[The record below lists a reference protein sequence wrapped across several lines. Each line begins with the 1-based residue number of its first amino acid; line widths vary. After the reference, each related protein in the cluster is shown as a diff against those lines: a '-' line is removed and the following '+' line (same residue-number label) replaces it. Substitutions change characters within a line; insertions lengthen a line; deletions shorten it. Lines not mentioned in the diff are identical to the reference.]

1 MITALNLCSKTLASF
16 LELGT
21 IRALVAVS
29 SVLILMLFLGFG
41 LSNSDQ
47 FVLYVLTFESLSSSE
62 YQPRVVS
69 TQNTN
74 VMN

>member
-1 MITALNLCSKTLASF
+1 MITALNLCSTTLASF

-29 SVLILMLFLGFG
+29 SVLILMLVLG

-47 FVLYVLTFESLSSSE
+47 FVFYVLTFESLSSSE